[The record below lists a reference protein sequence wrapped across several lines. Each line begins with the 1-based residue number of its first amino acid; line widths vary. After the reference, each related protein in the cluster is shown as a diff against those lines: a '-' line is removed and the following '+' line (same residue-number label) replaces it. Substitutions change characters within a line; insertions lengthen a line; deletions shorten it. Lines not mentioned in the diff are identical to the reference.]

1 MKEVLEEIEKL
12 NNIYAE
18 MNRFIACREIMETIK
33 EEDIQ
38 EKFMQQK
45 EKVISV
51 IELELRKYQEEKDI
65 EQNVTEFSLLVEL
78 CNKIEEATLEDDK
91 NMQNEILRL
100 QYIYK
105 SRNNKTLAEEIE
117 DFSAEEVSKE
127 FDIDN
132 PLERLNMEFK
142 QKENVINENKR
153 DKIKEKNRRYG
164 SKLQIICDAEKGLYL
179 VQDKMKIHSIKSV
192 NLDKE
197 AKEQLTDEQYKG
209 FRQEIKGFSK
219 FNGGDKNIAY
229 ILYKYDIENDTE
241 KFQRYLDVINSPLE
255 DEKKEKLAI
264 RIRANIVYD
273 LRKLYDNKMDYTRE
287 ERIQMLDIANKARR
301 IGIAQTKKSL
311 KVLVL
316 EQLDRVIYNY
326 NRHVIL
332 SLEKAKTQE
341 PNGYKVDVEN
351 LDSDENVIF
360 NTQITKSVKEIED
373 NSRQTNVN
381 LHDEQAIRKRISE
394 EYEKYKKEQ
403 EEQAREK
410 EEKLRKYNENI
421 ERNKAYFEKQKQKN
435 REASKWENGNI
446 VSENKDEQEK

>member
-1 MKEVLEEIEKL
+1 
-12 NNIYAE
+12 
-18 MNRFIACREIMETIK
+18 
-33 EEDIQ
+33 
-38 EKFMQQK
+38 
-45 EKVISV
+45 
-51 IELELRKYQEEKDI
+51 
-65 EQNVTEFSLLVEL
+65 
-78 CNKIEEATLEDDK
+78 
-91 NMQNEILRL
+91 
-100 QYIYK
+100 
-105 SRNNKTLAEEIE
+105 
-117 DFSAEEVSKE
+117 
-127 FDIDN
+127 
-132 PLERLNMEFK
+132 
-142 QKENVINENKR
+142 
-153 DKIKEKNRRYG
+153 
-164 SKLQIICDAEKGLYL
+164 
-179 VQDKMKIHSIKSV
+179 MKIHSIKSA

-255 DEKKEKLAI
+255 DKKKEKLAI